1 MTSEKTTSTSITDH
15 SGLAEQLLRV
25 YENFADEFSRRDV
38 PVHLSNVSRE
48 GKYLKGKKLGQ
59 HPERFVEQYLI
70 WPTLRLLDYEFWAQ
84 PYGYPKWNKT
94 RPDFAIKNFDC
105 GLDCAV
111 IGEVKTPNKFEYGEE
126 QMEDYL
132 KSDLGEATVG
142 ITTDGVRWKTEA
154 RPEKSPEILEI
165 VDVNFHD
172 IVRKLPSRHEEQ
184 ESYSSHRTRQEME
197 MVESLERETVEAGV
211 SEALTMATENYLSR
225 GLNYDHS
232 ELTLGTALSS

>member
-1 MTSEKTTSTSITDH
+1 MTSKKTTSTSITDH

-25 YENFADEFSRRDV
+25 YENFADEFARRDV
-38 PVHLSNVSRE
+38 PVHLSNVARE

-70 WPTLRLLDYEFWAQ
+70 WPTLELLDYEFWAQ
-84 PYGYPKWNKT
+84 PYGYPKWDKT

-111 IGEVKTPNKFEYGEE
+111 IGEVKTPNKFKYGKD
-126 QMEDYL
+126 QIEDYL

-142 ITTDGVRWKTEA
+142 ITTDGVRWNIEA
-154 RPEKSPEILEI
+154 RRKKSPEILEV

-172 IVRKLPSRHEEQ
+172 VVRKLPSRHEEQ
-184 ESYSSHRTRQEME
+184 ESYPTHRTRQKVEMIE
-197 MVESLERETVEAGV
+197 PFKCESVEQEVAESLTAAVE
-211 SEALTMATENYLSR
+211 
-225 GLNYDHS
+225 D
-232 ELTLGTALSS
+232 

>member
-38 PVHLSNVSRE
+38 PVHLSNVARE

-70 WPTLRLLDYEFWAQ
+70 WPTLELLDYEFWAQ
-84 PYGYPKWNKT
+84 PYGYPKWDKT

-111 IGEVKTPNKFEYGEE
+111 IGEVKTPNKFKYGKE

-142 ITTDGVRWKTEA
+142 ITTDGVRWNIEA
-154 RPEKSPEILEI
+154 RPKKSPELLEV

-172 IVRKLPSRHEEQ
+172 VVRKLPSRHEER
-184 ESYSSHRTRQEME
+184 ESYRAHYLRKDLRL
-197 MVESLERETVEAGV
+197 VESLERHFVEEQVEKAINAAA
-211 SEALTMATENYLSR
+211 EE
-225 GLNYDHS
+225 
-232 ELTLGTALSS
+232 

>member
-38 PVHLSNVSRE
+38 PVHLSNVARE

-70 WPTLRLLDYEFWAQ
+70 WPTLELLDYEFWAQ
-84 PYGYPKWNKT
+84 PYGYPKWDKT

-111 IGEVKTPNKFEYGEE
+111 IGEVKTPNKFEYGKE

-142 ITTDGVRWKTEA
+142 ITTDGVRWNIEA
-154 RPEKSPEILEI
+154 RPEKSPEILEV

-172 IVRKLPSRHEEQ
+172 VVRKLPSRHEER
-184 ESYSSHRTRQEME
+184 ESYPSHRTRQEME
-197 MVESLERETVEAGV
+197 MVELLKRESVEEKAAK
-211 SEALTMATENYLSR
+211 ALTEAVGE
-225 GLNYDHS
+225 
-232 ELTLGTALSS
+232 